1 MQTKLTLRMEDSV
14 INSAKEFA
22 MQQGTSLSKLVSNL
36 LQLHIKQNKA
46 NNAVADEEFQDAMK
60 HPFLQ
65 KSVGAISEEDL
76 PQDDYSRYLEE
87 KYK

>member
-36 LQLHIKQNKA
+36 LQLHLKQHKSE
-46 NNAVADEEFQDAMK
+46 NAVEDKEFEDAMK

-65 KSVGAISEEDL
+65 KFVGAINEEDL
-76 PQDDYSRYLEE
+76 PQDDYPRYLEE